1 MTAAQLRTIRKR
13 LGLTQVQLAAE
24 LGVDANTVARW
35 EQGTRGISEPVAKL
49 IQVLASSSPM
59 GKKGRKPRRK
69 R

>member
-13 LGLTQVQLAAE
+13 LGLTQVQLATE

-49 IQVLASSSPM
+49 IQVLASSSTR
-59 GKKGRKPRRK
+59 KKASKPRRK